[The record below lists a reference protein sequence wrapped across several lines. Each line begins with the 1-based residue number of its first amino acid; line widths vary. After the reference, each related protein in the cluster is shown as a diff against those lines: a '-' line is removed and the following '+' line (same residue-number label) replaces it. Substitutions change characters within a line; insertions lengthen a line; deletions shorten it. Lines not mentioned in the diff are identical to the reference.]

1 MRRPSHTSK
10 DGGTPGT
17 VAAAPTQAPPSRPKP
32 SSAISP
38 RAPMRCREIM
48 QRPVRSVLA
57 TDSVFVA
64 ARIMREED
72 VGFLPVSDPHGMI
85 VGILTDRD
93 IATRVC
99 AAGSNAS
106 DTIIR
111 TVMTTGV
118 IACRPD
124 DTVSK
129 ASKLMRRHRV
139 TRIVVLNRGQR
150 PLGILSLSD
159 IAQYDRPANVG
170 RTFQSVAERKYSPA
184 RP

>member
-1 MRRPSHTSK
+1 
-10 DGGTPGT
+10 
-17 VAAAPTQAPPSRPKP
+17 
-32 SSAISP
+32 
-38 RAPMRCREIM
+38 MRCREIM
-48 QRPVRSVLA
+48 QQPVRSVLEGD
-57 TDSVFVA
+57 TVFVA

-72 VGFLPVSDPHGMI
+72 VGFLPVSDTRGII

-99 AAGSNAS
+99 AAGSNAA
-106 DTIIR
+106 DTAIR

-118 IACRPD
+118 IACQPD
-124 DTVSK
+124 DPVSK
-129 ASKLMRRHRV
+129 AAALMRRHRV
-139 TRIVVLNRGQR
+139 TRIVVLNRGRR

-170 RTFQSVAERKYSPA
+170 RTLQSVAERKYSPA